1 MRDGPQNSSLS
12 PQLRDT
18 QREVLTRY
26 VRGWGCMCV
35 CVCMQGAEED
45 GADAIV
51 VGSRGLGA
59 VSRSLLR
66 PIGLGSATDYIVH
79 NAAVPVV
86 VVKPTK

>member
-1 MRDGPQNSSLS
+1 
-12 PQLRDT
+12 
-18 QREVLTRY
+18 
-26 VRGWGCMCV
+26 
-35 CVCMQGAEED
+35 MQGAEED